1 MIGNFCLSDNQFTG
15 GGMALSTALQT
26 LATYLSGEFD
36 NRQQAIADP
45 AWFVH
50 LKLWQRPVRLFDE
63 DSVTLFAEQANV
75 LQLEQPY
82 RQRLLRLYQPNP
94 PDASSLLLGQY
105 YNLKQPTRFK
115 GAGQD
120 PERLLTLTEAE
131 IELLPGCI
139 LQISQ
144 PQEQQFVATQPADC
158 RCFFSYQG
166 EQRQVRLGFV
176 ASPEEFFSYDTG
188 IEIETGKAI
197 WGAIMGAYRYT
208 KRQEFS
214 LYF

>member
-1 MIGNFCLSDNQFTG
+1 
-15 GGMALSTALQT
+15 MALATALQT
-26 LATYLSGEFD
+26 LAAYLSGEFD

-50 LKLWQRPVRLFDE
+50 LKLWQRPVPLFRE

-75 LQLEQPY
+75 LQLEHPY
-82 RQRLLRLYQPNP
+82 RQRVLRLYQPDP
-94 PDASSLLLGQY
+94 SDASLLLGQY
-105 YNLKQPTRFK
+105 YSLKRPDRFK
-115 GAGQD
+115 GAGQN

-131 IELLPGCI
+131 IEQLPGCI

-144 PQEQQFVATQPADC
+144 PQEQQFVATPPPDC

-166 EQRQVRLGFV
+166 EQREVRLGFV
-176 ASPEEFFSYDTG
+176 ASPEEFLSYDTG
-188 IEIETGKAI
+188 IDIGTGKAI
-197 WGAIMGAYRYT
+197 WGAVMGAYRYT

-214 LYF
+214 LG